1 MSSRSRLQEAIRP
14 DSFHAATAEGAQM
27 TVRIPI
33 TLACGD
39 YDRTRAIKDGRVEV
53 EGCDITYLALEPEEA
68 FHRAFK
74 HQEFDACE
82 ISFSSYLRT
91 VDAGDAPYVGIPAF
105 VSRLFRHSG
114 IYIRTDRGI
123 REPSDLKGKI
133 IGVPEYQIT
142 AVVWLRGIMQDEYGV
157 RPSDIRWRQGGIEE
171 AGRTERTPLK
181 NIPGVELKG
190 IPSDKTLSGM
200 LETGELD
207 ALFTARAPSCFL
219 RGAPNIARLFPDYRE
234 VEQAYYRKTRIF
246 PTMHLVGIRRHLAE
260 AHPWLP
266 ASLYKA
272 FCAAKALAMR
282 DVREINA
289 LPITLPWHVAE
300 AEETAR
306 LMGEDFWRYGAYENA
321 KEIETLARYAH
332 EQGLVKRRLTI
343 DELFAPSTID
353 VSKI

>member
-1 MSSRSRLQEAIRP
+1 
-14 DSFHAATAEGAQM
+14 M
-27 TVRIPI
+27 TVRIPLA
-33 TLACGD
+33 LACGD
-39 YDRTRAIKDGRVEV
+39 YDRTRALMDGRVDV
-53 EGCDITYLALEPEEA
+53 EGCDLTYLPMEPEEI

-91 VDAGDAPYVGIPAF
+91 VDAGNAPYVGIPAF

-123 REPSDLKGKI
+123 REPADLKGKT

-157 RPSDIRWRQGGIEE
+157 KPADIRWRQGGIEE

-181 NIPGVELKG
+181 AVGGVELKA

-200 LETGELD
+200 LEAGELD

-219 RGAPNIARLFPDYRE
+219 RGAPNVARLFPRYRE
-234 VEQAYYRKTRIF
+234 VEQTYYRKTGIF
-246 PTMHLVGIRRHLAE
+246 PTMHLVGIRRHLVH

-272 FCAAKALAMR
+272 LCAAKTYAMR
-282 DVREINA
+282 DIREINA

-300 AEETAR
+300 AEETAA
-306 LMGEDFWRYGAYENA
+306 LMGEDYWRYGAHENA

-332 EQGLVKRRLTI
+332 EQGLIGRRIGI
-343 DELFAPSTID
+343 DELFAPSTVD